1 MPQDVAAALGSL
13 PLNYDVDLEYMQAEY
28 TIDMALPRIKLAVE
42 ADGPL
47 HFMRN
52 VPKAIGRT
60 LGKFMQ
66 CYHTAHVSASY
77 TTHCTKRSSL
87 YHPFSS
93 IVHSSLHVFSLLS
106 PPKARHIQSRTTVT
120 AQYQLV

>member
-13 PLNYDVDLEYMQAEY
+13 PLNYDVELEYMQAEY
-28 TIDMALPRIKLAVE
+28 AIDMALPQIKLAVE

-66 CYHTAHVSASY
+66 CCHTAHASACSFSHY
-77 TTHCTKRSSL
+77 TKHRSLHHS
-87 YHPFSS
+87 FSS
-93 IVHSSLHVFSLLS
+93 TLHSS
-106 PPKARHIQSRTTVT
+106 
-120 AQYQLV
+120 

>member
-13 PLNYDVDLEYMQAEY
+13 PLNYDVELEYMQVEY

-60 LGKFMQ
+60 LGEFVQ
-66 CYHTAHVSASY
+66 RCVFH
-77 TTHCTKRSSL
+77 
-87 YHPFSS
+87 
-93 IVHSSLHVFSLLS
+93 HSWH
-106 PPKARHIQSRTTVT
+106 KA
-120 AQYQLV
+120 